1 MDLLVNCMVHQMT
14 KDTYPADM
22 AQLYYYVYATE
33 RGFQISLNGLN
44 DKLLLLLSTILSH
57 FTDFQ
62 ANFKGD
68 FFQAVKDQMKKEYY
82 NRFIKPDKL
91 ERELRL
97 FIMQDVFRTN
107 KDKHQIIDSIG
118 MQNVKD
124 FHAQISQNPIFV
136 QILVQGNM
144 TPEDAQKAFEIT
156 SNTFSQ
162 VELVSKPEIAVKKVP
177 SEGEK
182 ILRVDGFNAKDNNT
196 FVIDYYQFGPGSLQ
210 DHIYLQVGSHIMEE
224 PVFDTLRTK
233 EQLGYTVYN
242 TLRNTYGILG
252 MSISVNS
259 QATKFTADFV
269 DERIES
275 FLNWFCHEKLVN
287 LSTEDFNS
295 AITTLVTMKSQAD
308 VTLSEE
314 VDRHWSEIVNAEYFF
329 DRLTEEIKLLESCD
343 KDKMVEFCTK
353 LLSKSDSRRKLSV
366 QVVGNSVINT
376 DAPDEVPEN
385 INLKYLGDGEKFI
398 SNIVDY
404 KNTLELYPLHKI
416 VK

>member
-1 MDLLVNCMVHQMT
+1 
-14 KDTYPADM
+14 
-22 AQLYYYVYATE
+22 
-33 RGFQISLNGLN
+33 
-44 DKLLLLLSTILSH
+44 
-57 FTDFQ
+57 
-62 ANFKGD
+62 
-68 FFQAVKDQMKKEYY
+68 
-82 NRFIKPDKL
+82 
-91 ERELRL
+91 
-97 FIMQDVFRTN
+97 
-107 KDKHQIIDSIG
+107 
-118 MQNVKD
+118 
-124 FHAQISQNPIFV
+124 
-136 QILVQGNM
+136 
-144 TPEDAQKAFEIT
+144 
-156 SNTFSQ
+156 
-162 VELVSKPEIAVKKVP
+162 
-177 SEGEK
+177 
-182 ILRVDGFNAKDNNT
+182 
-196 FVIDYYQFGPGSLQ
+196 
-210 DHIYLQVGSHIMEE
+210 
-224 PVFDTLRTK
+224 
-233 EQLGYTVYN
+233 
-242 TLRNTYGILG
+242 

-287 LSTEDFNS
+287 LSNEDFNS